1 MKAMKESHKDNPNP
15 DQMSYEELL
24 ELEEKMGKVS
34 KGFTPEQIDMIP
46 SSLCVYGKDKL
57 G

>member
-1 MKAMKESHKDNPNP
+1 
-15 DQMSYEELL
+15 MSYEELL